1 MKCIKMHEFKK
12 YLHLWDLSP
21 DGNPFITHTSKLLPV
36 RYKNTPA
43 ILKIA
48 MTSEESAGGQ
58 LMIWWNGE
66 GVARI
71 LAHEGDALLMERAL
85 REKSLTNMVKNH
97 QDDEASRII
106 CDVVAKLHANKRK
119 SLPPS
124 LVPLSEWFRALE
136 VAATQQGG
144 IFIQAA
150 AVARELLTSPQ
161 EEVVLHGDIHHD
173 NILDFS
179 ERSWLAIDPK
189 GLLGERYYDY
199 ANIFCNP
206 DMEVATIP
214 GRLEHQATLVAKLA
228 GLDRVRLLKWILAY
242 AGLSAAW
249 HLEDGSN
256 PELPRAVAQIV
267 LSILNRE

>member
-1 MKCIKMHEFKK
+1 MSMHEFEK
-12 YLHLWDLSP
+12 YLRLWDLSP
-21 DGNPFITHTSKLLPV
+21 DGNPLVTHTSKLLPV

-43 ILKIA
+43 MLKIA
-48 MTSEESAGGQ
+48 TSSEESAGGQ
-58 LMIWWNGE
+58 LMVWWDGE
-66 GVARI
+66 GAARI
-71 LAHEGDALLMERAL
+71 LAHEGTALLMERAVG
-85 REKSLTNMVKNH
+85 EESLTNMAKNH

-119 SLPPS
+119 PLPSS
-124 LVPLSEWFRALE
+124 LVTLSEWFRALE
-136 VAATQQGG
+136 VAATQQGCV
-144 IFIQAA
+144 FIQAA

-161 EEVVLHGDIHHD
+161 EEVVLHGDIHHG
-173 NILDFS
+173 NILDFGD
-179 ERSWLAIDPK
+179 RGWLAIDPK
-189 GLLGERYYDY
+189 GLFGERYYDY

-206 DMEVATIP
+206 NIEVATTP
-214 GRLEHQATLVAKLA
+214 GRLEHQATLVAELA

-256 PELPRAVAQIV
+256 PELPLAVAQIV

>member
-1 MKCIKMHEFKK
+1 
-12 YLHLWDLSP
+12 
-21 DGNPFITHTSKLLPV
+21 
-36 RYKNTPA
+36 
-43 ILKIA
+43 
-48 MTSEESAGGQ
+48 
-58 LMIWWNGE
+58 
-66 GVARI
+66 
-71 LAHEGDALLMERAL
+71 MERAL
-85 REKSLTNMVKNH
+85 REKSLTNMSKNH

-106 CDVVAKLHANKRK
+106 CDVVAKLHANKQK

-124 LVPLSEWFRALE
+124 LVPLSRWFRALE
-136 VAATQQGG
+136 VAVTQQGG

-150 AVARELLTSPQ
+150 AVAQELLKSPQ

-179 ERSWLAIDPK
+179 ERVWLAIDPK

-214 GRLEHQATLVAKLA
+214 VRLEHQATLIAALA
-228 GLDRVRLLKWILAY
+228 GLDRIRLLKLILAY

-256 PELPRAVAQIV
+256 QELPLAVAQIA
-267 LSILNRE
+267 LSALNR